1 MLPHCE
7 VAVQVPDVCAT
18 EFKQRVAENFALPQ
32 QPYPAN
38 ESLMEGQ
45 SHLYGGVAT
54 RPPPQ
59 LPRSYPSTPVIQL
72 NPLQAPA
79 LPSADAAT
87 TFALLRPF
95 SLPHQATV

>member
-1 MLPHCE
+1 M
-7 VAVQVPDVCAT
+7 QVPDVCEA
-18 EFKQRVAENFALPQ
+18 EFQDKIAQNFALPQ
-32 QPYPAN
+32 QPYAAN
-38 ESLMEGQ
+38 ETLLEGQ
-45 SHLYGGVAT
+45 RHYCGGVAT

-79 LPSADAAT
+79 LPGANAAT

-95 SLPHQATV
+95 SMSHQATV